1 MWGSNQGYWMELE
14 EIILIVNLSKKLTF
28 QASSPEIRAKFRNI
42 LALEKGKRTHKKT
55 RLVWSYHANVCV
67 PVHCCHHFLPLVTWT
82 PSSQCKLNLAQQQQ
96 LNRKIPTSF
105 KKTKNKLKERD
116 PISTHSEGKPLA
128 WAPLVG
134 TDSSTL
140 ARAVA
145 DASITP
151 SVFGTRAPKPG
162 AMIPMSSTALRM
174 AINIQK
180 KKVSFSNSSTTQCLS
195 SMRGRMETVPP
206 PYCL

>member
-28 QASSPEIRAKFRNI
+28 QANSPEIRAKFRNI
-42 LALEKGKRTHKKT
+42 FALEKGKRTHKKT
-55 RLVWSYHANVCV
+55 RLVWSYCANVCV

-96 LNRKIPTSF
+96 LNRKVPTSF
-105 KKTKNKLKERD
+105 MKTNNKLKEGD
-116 PISTHSEGKPLA
+116 PISTHSEGNPLA
-128 WAPLVG
+128 WALLVG

-145 DASITP
+145 DASITLTVCSAP
-151 SVFGTRAPKPG
+151 ERQNPEQWFLWVLPLWGWKLTYRKRKSVFP
-162 AMIPMSSTALRM
+162 
-174 AINIQK
+174 
-180 KKVSFSNSSTTQCLS
+180 
-195 SMRGRMETVPP
+195 TVPP
-206 PYCL
+206 PNV